1 MHRQTKIEID
11 FTPTLPIS
19 VEEMLERFDW
29 FEAIRMSNPTF
40 YNEET
45 HCWEFFLYEDM
56 YKDVNR
62 IIIDYLAFSD
72 EEIPS
77 FPQDSLREETVV
89 RKDPP
94 IQRQHPGP
102 VKKRSGSVVGKPKS
116 RWMMALRDL
125 LDARRRSPN

>member
-1 MHRQTKIEID
+1 
-11 FTPTLPIS
+11 
-19 VEEMLERFDW
+19 
-29 FEAIRMSNPTF
+29 
-40 YNEET
+40 
-45 HCWEFFLYEDM
+45 M

-62 IIIDYLAFSD
+62 IITDYLAFSD

-77 FPQDSLREETVV
+77 IPPGSLRKDTVV

-102 VKKRSGSVVGKPKS
+102 VKKRSVSVVGKPKN